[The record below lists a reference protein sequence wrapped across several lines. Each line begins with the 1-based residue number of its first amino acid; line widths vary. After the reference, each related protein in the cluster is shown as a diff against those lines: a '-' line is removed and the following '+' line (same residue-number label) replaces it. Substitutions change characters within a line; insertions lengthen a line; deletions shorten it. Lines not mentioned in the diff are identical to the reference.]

1 MIFNLLLIGNFQQEN
16 VYADYDVST
25 IKIIEVKGVINN
37 VTARYIN
44 RSIHESSAEKKQLII
59 ITLDTPGGAY
69 DSTRK
74 IVEDILASKVPIVS
88 YVYPSGAQAASAGT
102 FILSASHIAAMAPT
116 TNMGAATPVTLQG
129 EDLPD
134 TLKSKASQDAA
145 ALLRELGKARKR
157 NIEALEATI
166 FDSKAYSSTE
176 SIENNL
182 IDFIADDVPE
192 LIKSING
199 MEITIDSQST
209 KLKSINPKIETS
221 KMTLQENFLNF
232 LADPNI
238 LFVLLILGALLIF
251 VEFIFTG
258 LIVPGIAGA
267 IFLVLAFLGSTNLPV
282 NFIGLG
288 FLILAAVLMYVE
300 FSAPGIGIAAFG
312 SISSFLIGGILLFGN
327 HNIPFLPGAVEPS
340 PFLNSHINIWI
351 LISSGI
357 LLVIPTTWTIWDI
370 KRAQKSKKHLVRNID
385 LSGETGVAKTILD
398 PRGTVLVQSELW
410 SAETDNNQTIEKD
423 SNIIVSDVDGL
434 TLKVFKSDNDDI
446 I

>member
-1 MIFNLLLIGNFQQEN
+1 M
-16 VYADYDVST
+16 
-25 IKIIEVKGVINN
+25 
-37 VTARYIN
+37 
-44 RSIHESSAEKKQLII
+44 
-59 ITLDTPGGAY
+59 
-69 DSTRK
+69 
-74 IVEDILASKVPIVS
+74 
-88 YVYPSGAQAASAGT
+88 
-102 FILSASHIAAMAPT
+102 
-116 TNMGAATPVTLQG
+116 
-129 EDLPD
+129 
-134 TLKSKASQDAA
+134 
-145 ALLRELGKARKR
+145 
-157 NIEALEATI
+157 
-166 FDSKAYSSTE
+166 
-176 SIENNL
+176 
-182 IDFIADDVPE
+182 
-192 LIKSING
+192 
-199 MEITIDSQST
+199 
-209 KLKSINPKIETS
+209 
-221 KMTLQENFLNF
+221 
-232 LADPNI
+232 ADPNI

>member
-16 VYADYDVST
+16 VYADYDVSN

-209 KLKSINPKIETS
+209 NLKSINPKIETS

-238 LFVLLILGALLIF
+238 LFVLLI
-251 VEFIFTG
+251 
-258 LIVPGIAGA
+258 
-267 IFLVLAFLGSTNLPV
+267 
-282 NFIGLG
+282 
-288 FLILAAVLMYVE
+288 
-300 FSAPGIGIAAFG
+300 
-312 SISSFLIGGILLFGN
+312 
-327 HNIPFLPGAVEPS
+327 
-340 PFLNSHINIWI
+340 
-351 LISSGI
+351 
-357 LLVIPTTWTIWDI
+357 
-370 KRAQKSKKHLVRNID
+370 
-385 LSGETGVAKTILD
+385 
-398 PRGTVLVQSELW
+398 
-410 SAETDNNQTIEKD
+410 
-423 SNIIVSDVDGL
+423 
-434 TLKVFKSDNDDI
+434 
-446 I
+446 